1 MNRNDLIITINN
13 LFDENTNLKVRNE
26 YLESQLGD
34 KSKTKMCVEDKSI
47 KIDSLLNKLIDY
59 GKDKLFNEVI
69 KSGYS
74 STISVK
80 ENEKGSFETTLLD
93 KWLEN
98 KMYTYNI
105 PDNMS
110 KEDIKNILCNEIQA
124 LYENEKQKAISEYL
138 INKDKG
144 EDNGN
149 N

>member
-1 MNRNDLIITINN
+1 MNRNDLIIAINN
-13 LFDENTNLKVRNE
+13 LFDENVNLKVRNE
-26 YLESQLGD
+26 YLESQLKD
-34 KSKTKMCVEDKSI
+34 KRNTKMCVEDKNI
-47 KIDSLLNKLIDY
+47 QTNNTLQKIIGY

-69 KSGYS
+69 RSGYS

-80 ENEKGSFETTLLD
+80 ENEKGTFETTPLD
-93 KWLEN
+93 RWLDN

-138 INKDKG
+138 IKKDKS
-144 EDNGN
+144 EDNE
-149 N
+149 

>member
-26 YLESQLGD
+26 YLESQLED

>member
-13 LFDENTNLKVRNE
+13 LYDENTNLKVRNE
-26 YLESQLGD
+26 YLESQLED
-34 KSKTKMCVEDKSI
+34 KRKTKMCVEDKSV
-47 KIDSLLNKLIDY
+47 KIDVLLNKLVDY
-59 GKDKLFNEVI
+59 GKDKLFDEVI

-74 STISVK
+74 STINVK
-80 ENEKGSFETTLLD
+80 ENEKGAFETTPLD

-98 KMYTYNI
+98 KIYTYNI

-138 INKDKG
+138 IKKDKG
-144 EDNGN
+144 EDNE
-149 N
+149 